1 MSSDEEI
8 LVGELKVVYDF
19 VTRAKFRK
27 AFGALQNIL
36 QQQQKTP
43 ELAEAPR
50 ASTAAA
56 GTEDRDSLEEL
67 LLFVVSKYADQL
79 ELEEKFQQVFEV
91 IEQGLEL
98 FPEHPEL
105 LNETGV
111 RLQR

>member
-27 AFGALQNIL
+27 AFGALQKIL
-36 QQQQKTP
+36 QQKTP

-50 ASTAAA
+50 GT
-56 GTEDRDSLEEL
+56 TEDKDSLEEL

>member
-1 MSSDEEI
+1 MSSDEEV

-27 AFGALQNIL
+27 AFGALQKIL
-36 QQQQKTP
+36 QQKTP
-43 ELAEAPR
+43 ELAEAPTR
-50 ASTAAA
+50 AASTA
-56 GTEDRDSLEEL
+56 DKDSLEEL